1 MILQTQSLRHRLSSG
16 AELVYPDL
24 MLAPGERVALVG
36 PSGSGK
42 TTLLHL
48 LTGILPVTDGHVRL
62 LDQPLET
69 LSGRH
74 LDQVRATHI
83 GLIFQTLNLLPYLDA
98 ATNVALGVQFSAARR
113 ARVEHLPTEIGAL
126 FDALGLSRELLSR
139 PVHQLSTGQQQRVAA
154 ARALL
159 GGPELIIAD
168 EPTSALD
175 PISGQRF
182 LDALFQSMDPAR
194 QATLVVTHDPRVAE
208 AFDRQIVLSE
218 HAEATCSV

>member
-1 MILQTQSLRHRLSSG
+1 MILQTQSLRHRVSSG
-16 AELVYPDL
+16 IALVFPDL
-24 MLAPGERVALVG
+24 VLEPGDRVALVG

-48 LTGILPVTDGHVRL
+48 LTGILPVRDGHVSL
-62 LDQPLET
+62 LGQSLET
-69 LSGRH
+69 LSGRQ
-74 LDQVRATHI
+74 LDDLRATHI

-98 ATNVALGVQFSAARR
+98 ATNVALGVQFSAARK
-113 ARVEHLPTEIGAL
+113 ARVKHLPTDIASL
-126 FDALGLSRELLSR
+126 FDALGLARDLLSR
-139 PVHQLSTGQQQRVAA
+139 PVNQLSTGQQQRVAA

-159 GGPELIIAD
+159 GGPALIIAD

-175 PISGQRF
+175 PVSGQRF

-208 AFDRQIVLSE
+208 AFDRQIVL
-218 HAEATCSV
+218 AENESHPCSS